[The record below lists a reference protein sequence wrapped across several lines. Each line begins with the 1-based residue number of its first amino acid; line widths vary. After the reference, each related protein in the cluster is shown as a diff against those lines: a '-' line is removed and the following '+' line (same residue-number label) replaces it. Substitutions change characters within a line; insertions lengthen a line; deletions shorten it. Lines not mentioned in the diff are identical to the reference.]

1 MTIDGMTVTSQ
12 LADRLRSVGRHELYQ
27 PLSGIYDEMFAT
39 DGSIRPHWARFLDGL
54 KDMSDSEL
62 ARRWR
67 LAERLLHEN
76 GLTYRGDAT
85 TDHSDR
91 PWNLDFVPVLIGA
104 DEWRALEVG
113 LIQRARLL
121 NAILADLYG
130 PQTLLHDGQLP
141 AAVVLGNPQFL
152 RPCHGFQPRGGL
164 YLHVY
169 AADLGRGPDGCW
181 WVLAD
186 RTQAPSGVGFALENR
201 IILSR
206 CLPELFRDLQVRR
219 LADYFQSMH
228 DNLVARTNRENPRVV
243 LLTPGPDAEGYFAH
257 AYLARYLG
265 YTLAEGGDLTV
276 RDNRVFLKS
285 VDGLKPVD
293 LILRRVAADEC
304 DPLELRADSMLGV
317 AGLMQAARVGN
328 VVMANALGSG
338 LAETKAMLPFLQSLC
353 RQLFGEDL
361 RLPNTP
367 TWWCGDEQ
375 VRDHVLDNLD
385 RLAIDS
391 AFKRRSLLSRTTSA
405 VRGASLSEPERL
417 AIIDQIAARGHE
429 YVGQELVSLSTTPA
443 WAGARLEPRPMTLRV
458 FLAATRD
465 GGYVVMPGG
474 LTRVSAS
481 RDTRGIALHRGDG
494 TKDAW
499 VLSDEPVTSSFTL
512 LRSAL
517 SYVKPK
523 RTGKDLPSRAA
534 DNLFWLGRYAERCED
549 IMRVLRSV
557 VRRLTDDASPVDNVA
572 AMQRVLRVLFDK
584 SELPP
589 RLDGRCADQAR
600 DETETLEKQLAALM
614 FDHELS
620 FGLQQTLG
628 HLDRTAGLVRDRLS
642 VDAWRTLSRLHT
654 KAIVNA
660 HLVGSPAHIL
670 ELGEALE
677 TLDDSIRMLA
687 AFSGMEM
694 ENMTRNHGW
703 RFLDMGRR
711 LERAQHLIDLL
722 RSLLARG
729 DPMQE
734 GSLILLLE
742 LADSTMTCRSRYLT
756 TPMLPPVIDLL
767 LLDETNPRSVAFQ
780 VAAIVDQ
787 VEQLPRDADED
798 VRTPEQRLV
807 LSLLTAVRLAEI
819 AALCEEDSEGRRGA
833 LEALLDTIGT
843 GLPHLS
849 ELITRR
855 YFSHA
860 EPRRPAD
867 LR

>member
-1 MTIDGMTVTSQ
+1 MTVTSQ
-12 LADRLRSVGRHELYQ
+12 LSDRVACVGLHELYR
-27 PLSGIYDEMFAT
+27 PLPGIYDEMIAA
-39 DGSIRPHWARFLDGL
+39 DGSIRPHWAGFLDGL
-54 KDMSDSEL
+54 RVMSDGEL
-62 ARRWR
+62 VRRWR
-67 LAERLLHEN
+67 LAEQLLHEN
-76 GLTYRGDAT
+76 GLTYTADPTA
-85 TDHSDR
+85 HADR
-91 PWNLDFVPVLIGA
+91 PWDLDFVPVLIGA
-104 DEWRALEVG
+104 DEWRMLEQG

-130 PQTLLHDGQLP
+130 PQTLLRDGHLP
-141 AAVVLGNPQFL
+141 AAVVLGNPHFL
-152 RPCHGFQPRGGL
+152 RPCHGFRPRDGL

-169 AADLGRGPDGCW
+169 AADLGRGPDGLW

-201 IILSR
+201 VILSR
-206 CLPELFRDLQVRR
+206 CLPEMFRDLHVRR

-228 DNLVARTNRENPRVV
+228 HSLVAGTDRENPRVV
-243 LLTPGPDAEGYFAH
+243 LLSPGPGAEGYFAH

-265 YTLAEGGDLTV
+265 YTLVEGGDLTV

-293 LILRRVAADEC
+293 LVLRRMEAEEC
-304 DPLELRADSMLGV
+304 DPLELRSDSMLGV
-317 AGLMQAARVGN
+317 AGLTRATRAGN
-328 VVMANALGSG
+328 VVVANALGSG
-338 LAETKAMLPFLQSLC
+338 LPETKAMLPFLQHLC
-353 RQLFGEDL
+353 RRLFCEDL
-361 RLPNTP
+361 RLPNTS
-367 TWWCGDEQ
+367 TWWCGDEH
-375 VRDHVLDNLD
+375 VRDYVLDNLD
-385 RLAIDS
+385 RLWINS

-405 VRGASLSEPERL
+405 VPGASLSEPERL
-417 AIIDQIAARGHE
+417 AIIDQIAIRGHE

-443 WAGARLEPRPMTLRV
+443 WAGDGLQPRPMTLRV

-465 GGYVVMPGG
+465 GGYAVMPGG

-481 RDTRGIALHRGDG
+481 RDTRAIALHRGDG
-494 TKDAW
+494 TKDTW

-512 LRSAL
+512 LRPPL
-517 SYVKPK
+517 SYVKPN

-534 DNLFWLGRYAERCED
+534 DNLFWLGRYAERSED

-572 AMQRVLRVLFDK
+572 AMRRVLRVLFEK
-584 SELPP
+584 RELPRP
-589 RLDGRCADQAR
+589 VGGRGLSAVEA
-600 DETETLEKQLAALM
+600 LERQLALSM
-614 FDHELS
+614 FDPDLP
-620 FGLQQTLG
+620 FGLQETLG
-628 HLDRTAGLVRDRLS
+628 HLHRTAGLVRDRLS

-654 KAIVNA
+654 KAIVHA
-660 HLVGSPAHIL
+660 HHVGSPAHPL
-670 ELGEALE
+670 EPGEALE
-677 TLDDSIRMLA
+677 MLDNSIRTLA

-711 LERAQHLIDLL
+711 LERARHLVDLL
-722 RSLLARG
+722 RSLLTRG
-729 DPMQE
+729 NPAAD

-742 LADSTMTCRSRYLT
+742 LADSTMTYRSRYLT

-767 LLDETNPRSVAFQ
+767 LLDETNPRSIAFQ

-787 VEQLPRDADED
+787 VEQLPRDVDED

-807 LSLLTAVRLAEI
+807 LSLLTEVRLAEI
-819 AALCEEDSEGRRGA
+819 APLCDEDSDGRRGA
-833 LEALLDTIGT
+833 LEALLDAVGT

-849 ELITRR
+849 ELITRD

-860 EPRRPAD
+860 EARRPAD

>member
-1 MTIDGMTVTSQ
+1 MSVTSQ
-12 LADRLRSVGRHELYQ
+12 FSDSFPSAGLHELYQ
-27 PLSGIYDEMFAT
+27 PLAGVYDEMIAV
-39 DGSIRPHWARFLDGL
+39 DGSIRRHWTRFLDGL
-54 KDMSDSEL
+54 EGMSDGEL

-76 GLTYRGDAT
+76 GLTYTADAT

-91 PWNLDFVPVLIGA
+91 PWDLDFVPVLIGA
-104 DEWRALEVG
+104 DEWRVLEEG

-121 NAILADLYG
+121 NVLLADLYG
-130 PQTLLHDGQLP
+130 PQTLLRDGHLP

-152 RPCHGFQPRGGL
+152 RPCHGLRPRDGL

-169 AADLGRGPDGCW
+169 AADLGRGPDGRW

-201 IILSR
+201 VVLSR
-206 CLPELFRDLQVRR
+206 CLPEMFRDLHVHR
-219 LADYFQSMH
+219 LANYFQSMH
-228 DNLVARTNRENPRVV
+228 DSLVSRTNRENPRVIF
-243 LLTPGPDAEGYFAH
+243 LTPGPDAEGYFAH

-285 VDGLKPVD
+285 VDGLMPVD
-293 LILRRVAADEC
+293 LILRRVDADKC
-304 DPLELRADSMLGV
+304 DPLQLRSDSMLGV
-317 AGLMQAARVGN
+317 SGLMRATRAGN

-338 LAETKAMLPFLQSLC
+338 LVETKAMLPFLRHLC
-353 RQLFGEDL
+353 RRMLGEDL
-361 RLPNTP
+361 RLPNTS
-367 TWWCGDEQ
+367 TWWCGDDE
-375 VRDHVLDNLD
+375 VRGYVLDNFD

-391 AFKRRSLLSRTTSA
+391 AFKQHSLLSRKTSA
-405 VRGASLSEPERL
+405 VPGASLSESQRR
-417 AIIDQIAARGHE
+417 AIIDQIATRGHE

-443 WAGARLEPRPMTLRV
+443 WTGAGLQPRPMTLRV
-458 FLAATRD
+458 FLTATRD

-474 LTRVSAS
+474 LTRVSMAPDN
-481 RDTRGIALHRGDG
+481 RAVALHRGDG
-494 TKDAW
+494 TKDTW
-499 VLSDEPVTSSFTL
+499 VLSEEPVTSSFTL
-512 LRSAL
+512 LRSPL

-534 DNLFWLGRYAERCED
+534 DNLFWLGRYTERSED
-549 IMRVLRSV
+549 IMRVVRSV
-557 VRRLTDDASPVDNVA
+557 VRRLTDDASPVDNVGT
-572 AMQRVLRVLFDK
+572 MQRVLRVLFEK
-584 SELPP
+584 NEVPP
-589 RLDGRCADQAR
+589 SVGGRGTSPA
-600 DETETLEKQLAALM
+600 EMLEEQLALLM
-614 FDHELS
+614 FDPDLP
-620 FGLQQTLG
+620 FGLQETLR
-628 HLDRTAGLVRDRLS
+628 HLHRTAGLVRDRLS

-654 KAIVNA
+654 KAIVHA
-660 HLVGSPAHIL
+660 HHVGSPPNPL
-670 ELGEALE
+670 EPGEVLE
-677 TLDDSIRMLA
+677 TLDDSIRTLA

-711 LERAQHLIDLL
+711 LERAQHMLDLL

-729 DPMQE
+729 NPAED
-734 GSLILLLE
+734 GSLFLLLE
-742 LADSTMTCRSRYLT
+742 LADSTMTYRSRYLT

-780 VAAIVDQ
+780 IAAIVEQ
-787 VEQLPRDADED
+787 VEQLPRDVDEY

-807 LSLLTAVRLAEI
+807 LSLLTEIRLAEI
-819 AALCEEDSEGRRGA
+819 APLCDEDSQGRRGA
-833 LEALLDTIGT
+833 LEALLDVVGA
-843 GLPHLS
+843 GLPRLS
-849 ELITRR
+849 ELITRD

-860 EPRRPAD
+860 QPRLPAD

>member
-1 MTIDGMTVTSQ
+1 MTATSQ
-12 LADRLRSVGRHELYQ
+12 TSDRFPSARLHELYR
-27 PLSGIYDEMFAT
+27 PLPGIHDEMIAA

-54 KDMSDSEL
+54 EDMSDGEL
-62 ARRWR
+62 GRRWR

-76 GLTYRGDAT
+76 GLTYTADASA
-85 TDHSDR
+85 DRSDR
-91 PWNLDFVPVLIGA
+91 PWDLDFVPVLIGA
-104 DEWRALEVG
+104 DEWRMLEQG

-130 PQTLLHDGQLP
+130 PQTLLRDGQLP

-152 RPCHGFQPRGGL
+152 HPCHGFRQRGGL

-169 AADLGRGPDGCW
+169 AADLGRGPDGLW

-201 IILSR
+201 VILSR
-206 CLPELFRDLQVRR
+206 CFPEMFRDLHVRR
-219 LADYFQSMH
+219 LANYFQSMH
-228 DNLVARTNRENPRVV
+228 ESLVAGAPRENPRVV
-243 LLTPGPDAEGYFAH
+243 LLSPGPGAEGYFAH
-257 AYLARYLG
+257 AYLSRYLG
-265 YTLAEGGDLTV
+265 YTLVEGGDLTV
-276 RDNRVFLKS
+276 RDNRLFLKS

-293 LILRRVAADEC
+293 LILRRMDAEEC
-304 DPLELRADSMLGV
+304 DPLELRSNSMLGV
-317 AGLMQAARVGN
+317 AGLLQAIRAGN
-328 VVMANALGSG
+328 VIVANALGSG
-338 LAETKAMLPFLQSLC
+338 LVETKAMMPFLQPLC
-353 RQLFGEDL
+353 RRLFSEDL
-361 RLPNTP
+361 RLPNTA

-385 RLAIDS
+385 RLSINS
-391 AFKRRSLLSRTTSA
+391 AFKRRSLLSRTTS
-405 VRGASLSEPERL
+405 VVPGASLASRERL
-417 AIIDQIAARGHE
+417 AIIEQIATRGHE
-429 YVGQELVSLSTTPA
+429 YVAQELVSLSTTPA
-443 WAGARLEPRPMTLRV
+443 WTANGLQPRPMTLRV

-465 GGYVVMPGG
+465 GGYAVMPGG

-481 RDTRGIALHRGDG
+481 RDARAIALHRGDG
-494 TKDAW
+494 TKDTW

-512 LRSAL
+512 LRSPL
-517 SYVKPK
+517 SYVKPN

-534 DNLFWLGRYAERCED
+534 DNLFWLGRYAERSED

-572 AMQRVLRVLFDK
+572 AMRRVLRVLFEKGD
-584 SELPP
+584 STPP
-589 RLDGRCADQAR
+589 AGGRSAGAN
-600 DETETLEKQLAALM
+600 ETLEQQLAALM
-614 FDHELS
+614 FDPDLPY
-620 FGLQQTLG
+620 GLPETLG
-628 HLDRTAGLVRDRLS
+628 DLHRTAGLVRDRLS
-642 VDAWRTLSRLHT
+642 VDAWRTLGRLHA
-654 KAIVNA
+654 KAILHSH
-660 HLVGSPAHIL
+660 HLGAPPRPL
-670 ELGEALE
+670 ELGGALE
-677 TLDDSIRMLA
+677 ILDDSLRTLA

-703 RFLDMGRR
+703 RFLDVGRR

-729 DPMQE
+729 NPAED

-742 LADSTMTCRSRYLT
+742 LADSTMTYRSRYLT

-780 VAAIVDQ
+780 VTAIVEH
-787 VEQLPRDADED
+787 VEQLPRNTDEH
-798 VRTPEQRLV
+798 VRTPQQRLM
-807 LSLLTAVRLAEI
+807 LSLLTEVRLAEI
-819 AALCEEDSEGRRGA
+819 APLCDEDSEGRRGA
-833 LEALLDTIGT
+833 LEALLDKIGA

-849 ELITRR
+849 EIITRD

-860 EPRRPAD
+860 EARRPVD